1 MGFAW
6 LEIRLQFA
14 QLERDIIVNL
24 YRIPLCT
31 MSFKTIR
38 QGNSTEESNT
48 ISSVEFLWIY
58 SVESQIGIW
67 TTNNGSVNSFL
78 IFFSPLPKK
87 DSEANKKRNWIKNKV
102 KWLLHTVNAAPS
114 VLIKKGVSTWEIP
127 LNSVFILMEDEQ
139 AAK

>member
-78 IFFSPLPKK
+78 IFFSPSPRKTVKLTKK
-87 DSEANKKRNWIKNKV
+87 ETGSKIK
-102 KWLLHTVNAAPS
+102 
-114 VLIKKGVSTWEIP
+114 
-127 LNSVFILMEDEQ
+127 
-139 AAK
+139 